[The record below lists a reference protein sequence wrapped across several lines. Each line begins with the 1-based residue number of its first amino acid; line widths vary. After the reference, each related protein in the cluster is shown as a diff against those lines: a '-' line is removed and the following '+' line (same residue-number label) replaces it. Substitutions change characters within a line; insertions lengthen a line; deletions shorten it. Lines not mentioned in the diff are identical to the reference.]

1 VKRLVVAS
9 TNPGKVREIQAALS
23 DLSGWSIEALL
34 PGLPPIQETGATFV
48 ENASQKAAHY
58 SGLVDGLVLADD
70 SGLCVHALNNAPG
83 IHSARYAPTA
93 AERNKRVLAEL
104 ALANASN
111 RDATFVCAFALAR
124 RGEIVWTTEARL
136 SGCIAAQASG
146 SFGFDYDPIFY
157 LPELG
162 KTLAELTPEE
172 KNRTS
177 HRGRAIVE
185 LRRFLAAEPVNC
197 GRGL

>member
-1 VKRLVVAS
+1 MKRLVVAS

-23 DLSGWSIEALL
+23 DLSEWSIEALP
-34 PGLPPIQETGATFV
+34 PGLPPIQETGETFV
-48 ENASQKAAHY
+48 ENASQKATHY

-70 SGLCVHALNNAPG
+70 SGLCVLALNNAPG
-83 IHSARYAPTA
+83 IHSARYASTA
-93 AERNKRVLAEL
+93 ADRNERVLAEL
-104 ALANASN
+104 ASANASN

-124 RGEIVWTTEARL
+124 GGEIIWTTEARL
-136 SGCIAAQASG
+136 SGRIAAKPLG

-157 LPELG
+157 VPGLG

-177 HRGRAIVE
+177 HRGRAVAQ
-185 LRRFLAAEPVNC
+185 LRHFLTTN
-197 GRGL
+197 